1 MNTRLKLPAR
11 SRTGRAKASGRL
23 AALLLL
29 VLLQAC
35 GYRVPEPERYPLEGV
50 NSSVKAGDLLI
61 TSQPDPQV
69 LAQLAEAGYKSIIS
83 TRGEGEIDWDEAAAV
98 RQLGMT
104 FYQVPMQ
111 QPVSEISD
119 PQVDQL
125 TAALRDAAKPV
136 VLHCGSGNR
145 ASALW
150 AVWLVEEKGVAVEEA
165 LRLAGLTGM
174 TSMRP
179 VAEKRLKSDITDR

>member
-1 MNTRLKLPAR
+1 MKAR
-11 SRTGRAKASGRL
+11 CGRM

-29 VLLQAC
+29 LLLQAC
-35 GYRVPEPERYPLEGV
+35 SYQVPEPERYPLEGV
-50 NSSVKAGDLLI
+50 NSSVKVGDLLI
-61 TSQPDPQV
+61 TSQPDPQA
-69 LAQLAEAGYKSIIS
+69 LAQLAKAGYKSVIS
-83 TRGEGEIDWDEAAAV
+83 TRGEGEIDWNEAATA

-104 FYQVPMQ
+104 FHQVPMQ
-111 QPVSEISD
+111 NPVSEISD
-119 PQVDQL
+119 SQVDQL
-125 TAALRDAAKPV
+125 TAAFENAAKPV

-150 AVWLVEEKGVAVEEA
+150 AAWLVEKKGVSVEEA

-179 VAEKRLKSDITDR
+179 VAEKRLKSEKTN